1 MMRRNGV
8 LIALVLALSVLPLL
22 LPHPGGGGRFA
33 GADQEAEGL
42 IRTLRPDYAPWFKPL
57 WAPPS
62 GEVES
67 LLFAVQAALGAGVV
81 GYWLGFARG
90 RCRDRGEEGPRVSD

>member
-1 MMRRNGV
+1 MMRRNAV
-8 LIALVLALSVLPLL
+8 LVALVLSLSILPLL
-22 LPHPGGGGRFA
+22 LGGGRFA
-33 GADQEAEGL
+33 GADQEAEAL
-42 IRTLRPDYAPWFKPL
+42 IRALRPDYAPWFEPL

-67 LLFAVQAALGAGVV
+67 LLFAVQAALGAGLL

-90 RCRDRGEEGPRVSD
+90 RRRDRGEEGRRVSD